1 MEILPVREVKQKE
14 KTVSLPVAD
23 LLPAVL
29 LPEAI
34 RHPVEMQVVD
44 LHPVVTGHTAAVPAV
59 VHQQVDHPQMVVLPD
74 QEIQSQKKT
83 AQKSSRHQVEPRL
96 QL

>member
-14 KTVSLPVAD
+14 KTVSLRVEN

-34 RHPVEMQVVD
+34 RHPVEMQVED

-59 VHQQVDHPQMVVLPD
+59 AHQQVGHPRLVGLPD
-74 QEIQSQKKT
+74 PEKQPQKET
-83 AQKSSRHQVEPRL
+83 AQSSSRHQVEPRL